1 MLSEKQKQFCDYYLT
16 TLNATEAA
24 RLAGYASVNPE
35 AMRVKA
41 YRLMREEAIQE
52 YIADKLQHKEEGMI
66 VKQNEILQYLSGC
79 IRGTETEKHITVLRT
94 GNKGAY
100 EDVIVETDLVLKA
113 KDRIRAAEVMAKI
126 YKLMD
131 NYKEKEPVIII
142 KNTIPRGWYN
152 VRDCA

>member
-1 MLSEKQKQFCDYYLT
+1 MLSEKQKQFCDYYLI
-16 TLNATEAA
+16 TLNASEAA
-24 RLAGYASVNPE
+24 RLAGYTSVNPE

-52 YIADKLQHKEEGMI
+52 YITDRLHKKEEGLI
-66 VKQNEILQYLSGC
+66 IKQDEILQYLSGC
-79 IRGTETEKHITVLRT
+79 IRGTEKEKHITVLRT
-94 GNKGAY
+94 GDKGSY
-100 EDVIVETDLVLKA
+100 SDKIVETDLVLKA

-142 KNTIPRGWYN
+142 KNTIPRG
-152 VRDCA
+152 